1 MQGNKYQTMAII
13 YKGFSTVNRSKKFR
27 VTDVELAKQDLLNH
41 FSIRKGE
48 KLMQP
53 NFGSIIWSLLF
64 EPMDDHINQMIVDD
78 VTRIVG
84 YDPRLGLENITVI
97 TQDFG
102 LQIELDLVYLPTDQ
116 TTTLSLQFDS
126 DSASLTSGG
135 TY

>member
-1 MQGNKYQTMAII
+1 MAIL
-13 YKGFSTVNRSKKFR
+13 YRGFSTINRSKKFR
-27 VTDVELAKQDLLNH
+27 ASDLDLVKQDLLNH

-84 YDPRLGLENITVI
+84 YDPRLGLQNITVI
-97 TQDFG
+97 TQDYG
-102 LQIELDLVYLPTDQ
+102 LQIELDLIYIPTNQ
-116 TTTLSLQFDS
+116 ASKMSLQFDS
-126 DSASLTSGG
+126 NSSTLSAGG

>member
-1 MQGNKYQTMAII
+1 MAIL

-27 VTDVELAKQDLLNH
+27 ATDIDLVKQDLLNH

-64 EPMDDHINQMIVDD
+64 EPLDDTVNQLIVDD

-84 YDPRLGLENITVI
+84 YEPRLGITNITI
-97 TQDFG
+97 TPQDYG
-102 LQIELDLVYLPTDQ
+102 IQIELDLIYIPTDQ
-116 TTTLSLQFDS
+116 TTQLSLTFDANS
-126 DSASLTSGG
+126 NDLTTNGP
-135 TY
+135 Y